1 MNKETI
7 FILLIE
13 DNPGDARLIQEY
25 LTEARR
31 VNFNLTIQDTL
42 SEGLEEF
49 LKNKFD
55 IILLDLNLPDSFG
68 LKTVS
73 IIHEKIKT
81 VPIIV
86 LTGRD
91 DEDLALESMKLGVQ
105 DYLIKGRIDSVLLE
119 RSINYSVER
128 HNAMEELKNSEKKI
142 REALNRT
149 NFYRDLFIHDI
160 NNIFQGILSA
170 SQLYNIH
177 LQNSESNRY
186 TNDISDILEDQI
198 KRGSNLITN
207 VQKLS
212 QLEEIKVPVKPV
224 SVKQILLRSI
234 KKIKNAFQNHVI
246 NIKILSPSDNLIV
259 RANEHLSEVFENILN
274 NAIMHNDHPTV
285 EILIRISTEKVNKIN
300 YIKMEFIDNGIG
312 IEDSRKDTIFLR
324 GTEQDRFVSDSGLG
338 LSLVSKI
345 IDIYNGEIWVEDK
358 IEGDYTKGSNFV
370 ILIPEVI

>member
-186 TNDISDILEDQI
+186 TTDISDIIEDQI

-207 VQKLS
+207 IQKLS

>member
-7 FILLIE
+7 LVLLIE

-25 LTEARR
+25 LKEARR
-31 VNFNLTIQDTL
+31 VNFNLIIQNTL

-49 LKNKFD
+49 LKNKSD

-73 IIHEKIKT
+73 IIHEKIKSI
-81 VPIIV
+81 PIIV

-91 DEDLALESMKLGVQ
+91 DEELALESLKLGVQ
-105 DYLIKGRIDSVLLE
+105 DYLVKGKIDGVLLE
-119 RSINYSVER
+119 RSINYAVER
-128 HNAMEELKNSEKKI
+128 HNVMEELKNSEKKI
-142 REALNRT
+142 RKALSRT

-224 SVKQILLRSI
+224 SVQQILLRSI

-259 RANEHLSEVFENILN
+259 RANEYLSEVFENILN

-285 EILIRISTEKVNKIN
+285 EILIRISIEKDNKIN

-345 IDIYNGEIWVEDK
+345 INIYNGKIIVEDK
-358 IEGDYTKGSNFV
+358 IKGDYTKGCNF
-370 ILIPEVI
+370 ILFIPAVV

>member
-1 MNKETI
+1 MDKDTI
-7 FILLIE
+7 LVLLIE
-13 DNPGDARLIQEY
+13 DNSGDARLIQEY
-25 LTEARR
+25 LKEARR
-31 VNFNLTIQDTL
+31 VNFSLIIQNTL

-55 IILLDLNLPDSFG
+55 IILLDLNLPDSLG

-73 IIHEKIKT
+73 IIHEKIKSI
-81 VPIIV
+81 PIIV

-105 DYLIKGRIDSVLLE
+105 DYLVKGKIDGVLLE
-119 RSINYSVER
+119 RSINYAVER
-128 HNAMEELKNSEKKI
+128 YNVMEELKNSEKKI
-142 REALNRT
+142 RQALSRT

-198 KRGSNLITN
+198 KRGSNLILN

-246 NIKILSPSDNLIV
+246 NIKISSPSVNLIV
-259 RANEHLSEVFENILN
+259 RANEYLSEVFENILN
-274 NAIMHNDHPTV
+274 NAIMHNDHPKV
-285 EILIRISTEKVNKIN
+285 EILIRISIEKVNKIN

-345 IDIYNGEIWVEDK
+345 INIYNGKIIVEDK
-358 IEGDYTKGSNFV
+358 IKGDYTKGCNF
-370 ILIPEVI
+370 ILFIPAVV